1 MILIYLFHTIFANE
15 QAKTN
20 INPVQKAL
28 IMKLSQYI
36 EENFMKSE
44 DAFLTAEPDLD
55 DDVADEFT
63 WDCFKMAKMEKIFEH
78 LNKLMK
84 APFKQNIWTVNT
96 VNTYGNNSDQFKLIL
111 ESIWDV

>member
-28 IMKLSQYI
+28 IMKMSQYI

-44 DAFLTAEPDLD
+44 DAFLTAEPDID
-55 DDVADEFT
+55 EDVCDEFI
-63 WDCFKMAKMEKIFEH
+63 WDGFKIAKMEKIFEK

-84 APFKQNIWTVNT
+84 APFRQNIWTINT
-96 VNTYGNNSDQFKLIL
+96 MNI
-111 ESIWDV
+111 

>member
-28 IMKLSQYI
+28 IMKMSQYI

-44 DAFLTAEPDLD
+44 DAFLTAEPDID
-55 DDVADEFT
+55 EDVCDEFI
-63 WDCFKMAKMEKIFEH
+63 WDGFKIAKMEKIFEK

-84 APFKQNIWTVNT
+84 APYRQNIWTINT
-96 VNTYGNNSDQFKLIL
+96 MNI
-111 ESIWDV
+111 